1 MELTLTLRMLP
12 ATPLYT
18 SVLASTRYKFEQ
30 SVYHFSISFL
40 FSEGSK
46 RLFNWLRLRN
56 LKPFSQLDCARM
68 LLYRGIDKSIKNK
81 AGQTASEVALL
92 SGNEEVMNNIKM
104 FSSKSVG

>member
-1 MELTLTLRMLP
+1 
-12 ATPLYT
+12 
-18 SVLASTRYKFEQ
+18 
-30 SVYHFSISFL
+30 
-40 FSEGSK
+40 
-46 RLFNWLRLRN
+46 
-56 LKPFSQLDCARM
+56 M